1 MLLKKIRQYKVL
13 FPIELKK
20 FKLKKSP
27 SVEDLNQAIDEIQA
41 ILDSNTVDTFLTD
54 SLINSI
60 KIIEVATAK
69 FENYNLSGLSDA
81 LKSNP
86 QFKSLCTQL
95 YLKCNTFSVI
105 PTEYQLIFIIS
116 TTAYICKIKNVIY
129 RKENYISRFIRKS
142 S

>member
-1 MLLKKIRQYKVL
+1 MLLKKIRQCKLL
-13 FPIELKK
+13 FSIELKT

-27 SVEDLNQAIDEIQA
+27 SVEDLNLAIDEIQA

-60 KIIEVATAK
+60 RIIEGATEK

-81 LKSNP
+81 LKGNP

-95 YLKCNTFSVI
+95 YLKYNIFSAI
-105 PTEYQLIFIIS
+105 PPEYQLIFIIS
-116 TTAYICKIKNVIY
+116 TTAYICKIKNSNRQY
-129 RKENYISRFIRKS
+129 NSD
-142 S
+142 